1 MELLFRGRAKPWRRN
16 ADRPFVLGHRGAR
29 HAAPENTMAAF
40 ELALAE
46 GADGVELDVRLDGD
60 GDVVVIH
67 DSTLERVTG
76 GADSREVAALG
87 SAELACV
94 DVGRGERV
102 PRLAEVL
109 SWSRATGARI
119 NVELKSDLRRRALLV
134 LRVAALVL
142 REPHAAERLI
152 LSSFDP
158 KLVLAAARLLP
169 WVPVGYLV
177 ERRFDL
183 GARLSR
189 LLLGAAAVHPN
200 ASLVNE
206 AAIVPW
212 RRARMPVN
220 VWTVNA
226 PDEARRL
233 DALGVDCIITDQPA
247 KILTALRRDA
257 RSERERDSQE
267 GGKDRRSER
276 RF

>member
-1 MELLFRGRAKPWRRN
+1 MDLLVRGRAKHWRRS
-16 ADRPFVLGHRGAR
+16 AERPFVLGHRGAR

-46 GADGVELDVRLDGD
+46 GADGVELDVRLDREGE
-60 GDVVVIH
+60 VVVIH
-67 DSTLERVTG
+67 DPTLTRVSG

-87 SAELACV
+87 SEELARV

-102 PRLAEVL
+102 PRLADVL
-109 SWSRATGARI
+109 AWSRATGARVNI
-119 NVELKSDLRRRALLV
+119 ELKSDLRRRALLAV
-134 LRVAALVL
+134 KVAALVM
-142 REPHAAERLI
+142 REPHAAKRLI

-169 WVPVGYLV
+169 WMPVGYLV
-177 ERRFDL
+177 ERRFVL
-183 GARLSR
+183 GARLSK

-200 ASLVNE
+200 AAMVTE

-212 RRARMPVN
+212 RRAEMPVN

-233 DALGVDCIITDQPA
+233 AALGVDCIITDAPA
-247 KILTALRRDA
+247 NILTALRRDA
-257 RSERERDSQE
+257 V
-267 GGKDRRSER
+267 
-276 RF
+276 